1 MSGSLCLKYSLGLKK
16 ALYCTL
22 FKNSANPATLGYFK
36 SSSWRLWQ
44 LLIWQ
49 PWRSGEKI
57 MKIPTALTAFQA
69 VTHFEVMKSGLW
81 LDSCGF
87 LGASTD
93 GNKVPI

>member
-1 MSGSLCLKYSLGLKK
+1 
-16 ALYCTL
+16 
-22 FKNSANPATLGYFK
+22 
-36 SSSWRLWQ
+36 
-44 LLIWQ
+44 
-49 PWRSGEKI
+49 

-87 LGASTD
+87 LGATTD